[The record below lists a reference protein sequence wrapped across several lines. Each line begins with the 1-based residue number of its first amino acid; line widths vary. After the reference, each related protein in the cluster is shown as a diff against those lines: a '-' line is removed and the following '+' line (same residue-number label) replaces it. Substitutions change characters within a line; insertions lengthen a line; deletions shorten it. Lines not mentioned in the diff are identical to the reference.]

1 MTSKLGMITILGV
14 LLLLLATIP
23 VTSFAQEVTPTPDGA
38 LDETPTP
45 TPIPTPTPTPASTP
59 TPTATPVASPPP
71 PPAPQNQEP
80 VGVGTSS
87 SCVLRE
93 GMQVRL
99 QNVVDTITTSQDG
112 HIELSF
118 RNPPV
123 NDCTV
128 EADLRITVPQ
138 NIIPL
143 AKEGAISGTASTL
156 NAFVEAPE
164 GSERSLKMDFKGQ
177 EVGEYFISFSGT
189 YWPKGNKDRFQPITL
204 QQKLTVESQSDPDTI
219 PVDPVITPPVPT
231 SPATAPAPTSAP
243 PPTTATDD
251 FPLDTWLIVLIVLVV
266 LVVIVAIVALGRRG
280 GGGRTTVI
288 RD

>member
-1 MTSKLGMITILGV
+1 MTLKLGMVTILGV
-14 LLLLLATIP
+14 LLLLLAAFP
-23 VTSFAQEVTPTPDGA
+23 VTSFAQEATSTPAATPTPA
-38 LDETPTP
+38 PTPAATPTP
-45 TPIPTPTPTPASTP
+45 APTPTPTPTP
-59 TPTATPVASPPP
+59 RAV
-71 PPAPQNQEP
+71 PQNQDP
-80 VGVGTSS
+80 GSNGTTE

-177 EVGEYFISFSGT
+177 EIGEYFISFSGT

-204 QQKLTVESQSDPDTI
+204 QQKLTVESPSDPETI

-231 SPATAPAPTSAP
+231 PASATAPTPTSAP
-243 PPTTATDD
+243 APETAADD

>member
-1 MTSKLGMITILGV
+1 
-14 LLLLLATIP
+14 
-23 VTSFAQEVTPTPDGA
+23 
-38 LDETPTP
+38 
-45 TPIPTPTPTPASTP
+45 
-59 TPTATPVASPPP
+59 
-71 PPAPQNQEP
+71 
-80 VGVGTSS
+80 
-87 SCVLRE
+87 
-93 GMQVRL
+93 MQVRL
-99 QNVVDTITTSQDG
+99 QNLVSTITTSQDG

-143 AKEGAISGTASTL
+143 AKEGSISGTASTM
-156 NAFVEAPE
+156 NAFVQVPE
-164 GSERSLKMDFKGQ
+164 GAERALKMDFKGQ

-189 YWPKGNKDRFQPITL
+189 YWPEGNKDRFQPITL
-204 QQKLTVESQSDPDTI
+204 QQKLTVESPSDPDSI
-219 PVDPVITPPVPT
+219 PEDLGIASPTP
-231 SPATAPAPTSAP
+231 SPAPAAEETQAAESAPAESEG
-243 PPTTATDD
+243 
-251 FPLDTWLIVLIVLVV
+251 FPLDTWLIVIIVLVV